1 MTFWE
6 LIFVLLIF
14 IPLLMLWIFALSDL
28 ARRTDISGLAKALW
42 AIAIVF
48 LPLLGMVIYFIA
60 RPADA
65 TMAKSPDEQMADLQA
80 ENATESEKLAHLEK
94 LAALK
99 DSGTITEE
107 EFTRMKTQ
115 LLAEG

>member
-1 MTFWE
+1 VSFWE

-14 IPLLMLWIFALSDL
+14 IPLVMLWIFALSDL
-28 ARRTDISGLAKALW
+28 FRRADISGLAKALW

-48 LPLLGMVIYFIA
+48 FPLIGMVIYFIV

-65 TMAKSPDEQMADLQA
+65 KSHEEVREETQA
-80 ENATESEKLAHLEK
+80 EETSEAEKLEHLEK
-94 LAALK
+94 LAVLK
-99 DSGTITEE
+99 DNGTITEE

-115 LLAEG
+115 LLA